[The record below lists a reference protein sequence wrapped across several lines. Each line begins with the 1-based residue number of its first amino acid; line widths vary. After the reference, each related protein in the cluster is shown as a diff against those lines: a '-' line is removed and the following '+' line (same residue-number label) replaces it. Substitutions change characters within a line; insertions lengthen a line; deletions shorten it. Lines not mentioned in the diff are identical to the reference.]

1 MVCKE
6 CGKEITDETLSY
18 CPECMATL
26 DEPVVINMSKDDIK
40 KASKEFDKKE
50 KELQKKIAETTK
62 ETKIVAATDGIDLDV
77 EYEGPFLNL
86 LGFVKSLGTSL
97 SNLLIFISAV
107 AIYISPFLVWLWEML
122 HKNKNKANL
131 FGMAT
136 KPNNILPNGNYSTL
150 ALGSTTILVMAIL
163 LLASGFIMLLVA
175 AREYIKPMWKLRYN
189 FVFRLVPAVMSIVAF
204 VVIWYE
210 KKYVSALDSMK
221 DLKDM
226 AKTLN
231 QSNVYSYGRGLGPI
245 VCVGGICFYI
255 VATVIDFVKYLRIK
269 KSQE

>member
-18 CPECMATL
+18 CPECMAPL

-40 KASKEFDKKE
+40 KASKDFEKKE
-50 KELQKKIAETTK
+50 KEIQKKIAETTK
-62 ETKIVAATDGIDLDV
+62 ETKIVAAKDEIDLDA
-77 EYEGPFLNL
+77 EYEGSFINL
-86 LGFVKSLGTSL
+86 LGFVKSLGNNI
-97 SNLLIFISAV
+97 SNLLIFIGAV
-107 AIYISPFLVWLWEML
+107 MLYISPFLVWLWETL
-122 HKNKNKANL
+122 HKNKSKSNL
-131 FGMAT
+131 FGMAV
-136 KPNNILPNGNYSTL
+136 KPSKILSSESSSVL
-150 ALGSTTILVMAIL
+150 CLGSTAILIMAIL
-163 LLASGFIMLLVA
+163 LLISGFIMLLVA
-175 AREYIKPMWKLRYN
+175 AREYIKPLWKLRYN
-189 FVFRLVPAVMSIVAF
+189 FFFRFIPAVTSIVAF
-204 VVIWYE
+204 VVIWYD
-210 KKYVSALDSMK
+210 KKYANALDSMK
-221 DLKDM
+221 ELKEM